1 MCLFHKLFVRHKH
14 MLNKAS
20 ESNVNPDNLSMY
32 NITMGCSEVAIKN
45 DPVEEKEPLD
55 QQIRK
60 ANEKKGTSE
69 DNTDCGDSVRDI
81 GPRIPTT
88 VRPISEDR

>member
-1 MCLFHKLFVRHKH
+1 MCLFHKLFVRQKH
-14 MLNKAS
+14 TLNKPS
-20 ESNVNPDNLSMY
+20 DSNVNPDNLSMY
-32 NITMGCSEVAIKN
+32 NTMDCSEVAIK
-45 DPVEEKEPLD
+45 DDLVEEKEPLD

-69 DNTDCGDSVRDI
+69 DNTDCGDAVRDI
-81 GPRIPTT
+81 GPRMPTI